1 LIGAS
6 TCWAILGGGF
16 SAAILTTDAGLD
28 GVAVEEAQLAAVQ
41 ANISSPINS
50 PISNAVS
57 GPVNSQLAH
66 YTLAGGEVSSLD
78 AEEANLHVNNHI
90 SVKLDNVPKVKPETA
105 VTSLENEKPAYSGSF
120 FTPPVHA
127 AGDTIVGAKAD
138 FRLEAI
144 EDSWVRLANSDGTE
158 IWSGILRQGQTYRPQ
173 TSGLVLLSTSNA
185 GGVKLQVGTDTASIL
200 GGRGEIISAVRLEET
215 ALLTAH
221 DDVLVSALGSR

>member
-1 LIGAS
+1 MQ
-6 TCWAILGGGF
+6 TV
-16 SAAILTTDAGLD
+16 SAAVVPATRTEKSTVDTTTRPAG
-28 GVAVEEAQLAAVQ
+28 ET
-41 ANISSPINS
+41 
-50 PISNAVS
+50 S
-57 GPVNSQLAH
+57 GEQ
-66 YTLAGGEVSSLD
+66 
-78 AEEANLHVNNHI
+78 
-90 SVKLDNVPKVKPETA
+90 
-105 VTSLENEKPAYSGSF
+105 PAYSGSF

-173 TSGLVLLSTSNA
+173 TSGMVLLSTSNA

-200 GGRGEIISAVRLEET
+200 GGRGEIISALRLEET